1 MDYSNFEHYELCLRI
16 NENLSIFNLLNI
28 NYMESIYKSEYSTI
42 VFKEKKGCLEEI
54 LNYFN
59 FYLSPQIYLKT
70 YKKEIEIRRIE
81 GKICYFYAL
90 NICYIIFK
98 PGKKQV
104 SETKGSKSSYQP
116 YKYLIISMEE
126 LNYIL
131 SILYHTD
138 YIINRKNNDY
148 EFQICYKHGY
158 VIYDSQKERIKL
170 LYKNIMQQYIKQLN
184 NEDYDEIFIK
194 KEEID
199 FYSKEKINHIY
210 AKIMVN
216 YKNVCAPR
224 QLVVKILMLKNKS
237 RHLLFN

>member
-1 MDYSNFEHYELCLRI
+1 
-16 NENLSIFNLLNI
+16 
-28 NYMESIYKSEYSTI
+28 
-42 VFKEKKGCLEEI
+42 
-54 LNYFN
+54 
-59 FYLSPQIYLKT
+59 
-70 YKKEIEIRRIE
+70 
-81 GKICYFYAL
+81 
-90 NICYIIFK
+90 
-98 PGKKQV
+98 
-104 SETKGSKSSYQP
+104 
-116 YKYLIISMEE
+116 MEE

-216 YKNVCAPR
+216 YKNVLEDNDYLN
-224 QLVVKILMLKNKS
+224 QLKKEIIPFENQPEEKLLGMLIGSRLDMSDYTILIPLLIDKKLYVRRLIEEFGKFIEFDIEKIYINFIKHIDPIKDIHDLKNI
-237 RHLLFN
+237 